1 VLAGELH
8 PFLVH
13 FAVGLLLI
21 APAADVF
28 GLLLRREALLYTGR
42 WTTLLGTGFS
52 LLAIAS
58 GWGADAALG
67 AHSAAGEALLR
78 LHGALGYVATGI
90 WVPVAVWRAA
100 SKLALPL
107 RARTLY
113 LAASFAAASVLI
125 AETVLGGALV
135 YRHGVGLSPA
145 ARAEPVVR
153 PASNPAPR

>member
-1 VLAGELH
+1 MLAGEVH
-8 PFLVH
+8 PFVVH

-42 WTTLLGTGFS
+42 WATLLGVGF
-52 LLAIAS
+52 AVVAVAS
-58 GWGADAALG
+58 GWGAEARLG
-67 AHSAAGEALLR
+67 AHSAAGEALLH
-78 LHGALGYVATGI
+78 LHEVLGYVATAI

-113 LAASFAAASVLI
+113 LAASFAAAGVLT
-125 AETVLGGALV
+125 AETILGGALV
-135 YRHGVGLSPA
+135 FRHGVGLSPA

-153 PASNPAPR
+153 PPLSPAPR

>member
-1 VLAGELH
+1 MPGGELH

-21 APAADVF
+21 APIVDVF
-28 GLLLRREALLYTGR
+28 GLILRREALLYTGR
-42 WTTLLGTGFS
+42 WTTLLGTGFA
-52 LLAIAS
+52 LLAVAS
-58 GWGADAALG
+58 GWGAEAGLT
-67 AHSAAGEALLR
+67 AHSAAGEALLH
-78 LHGALGYVATGI
+78 LHEALGYVATGI
-90 WVPVAVWRAA
+90 WLPVAVWRAV

-113 LAASFAAASVLI
+113 LAVTFAAASVMMVE
-125 AETVLGGALV
+125 AFLGGALV

-153 PASNPAPR
+153 APARER

>member
-13 FAVGLLLI
+13 LAVGLLLI

-78 LHGALGYVATGI
+78 LHEALGYVATGI
-90 WVPVAVWRAA
+90 WLPVAVWRGT

-107 RARTLY
+107 RARTIY
-113 LAASFAAASVLI
+113 LAASFAAASVLA

-153 PASNPAPR
+153 PASTPTPR